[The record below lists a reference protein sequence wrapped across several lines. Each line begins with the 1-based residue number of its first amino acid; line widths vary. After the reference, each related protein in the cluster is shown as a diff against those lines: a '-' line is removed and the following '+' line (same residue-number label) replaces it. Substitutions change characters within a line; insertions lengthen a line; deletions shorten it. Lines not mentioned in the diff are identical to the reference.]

1 MELAALF
8 GKFYTKKSVT
18 EEILNNI
25 RASVFIA
32 EIIVSETERQTLSNI
47 IQHSNLHSWSKF
59 TEEVGHYILASV
71 NKKVHFLKIS

>member
-1 MELAALF
+1 MELAALL

-59 TEEVGHYILASV
+59 IEEVGHYILASV